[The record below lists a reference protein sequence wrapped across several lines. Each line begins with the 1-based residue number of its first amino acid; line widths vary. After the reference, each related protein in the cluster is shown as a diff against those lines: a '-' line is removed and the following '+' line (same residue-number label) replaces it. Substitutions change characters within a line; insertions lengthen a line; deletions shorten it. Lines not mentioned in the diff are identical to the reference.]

1 MISYSHKDKEFCKQL
16 YEQLIKAGYRV
27 WIDFEQMHGNVMDA
41 MARAIER
48 SETVI
53 ICMSEDYRKS
63 NYCRA
68 EGHYAFQRQRKI
80 VPVLSQKHYKPDG
93 WLLFLVGQLLYVDFM
108 KYEFNRALE
117 MLLKELGELDEPV
130 SPIEE
135 IRLAVPILN
144 APSRRGSILPMFPQD
159 MLDWTQVDVQNWLIG
174 QKFIQMP
181 RLLTGC
187 DGRSLVYLCKYLK
200 CSEVRPTLVS
210 FREDALRR
218 LNENLSMIE
227 LSRFQTLLDQQ
238 NLE

>member
-1 MISYSHKDKEFCKQL
+1 
-16 YEQLIKAGYRV
+16 
-27 WIDFEQMHGNVMDA
+27 MHGNVMDA
-41 MARAIER
+41 MAQAIEQ
-48 SETVI
+48 SQTVI
-53 ICMSEDYRKS
+53 ICMSENYRKS
-63 NYCRA
+63 NFCRA
-68 EGHYAFQRQRKI
+68 EAHYAFQRQRKI

-108 KYEFNRALE
+108 KYEFDRAFN
-117 MLLKELGELDEPV
+117 MLLKELGESDK
-130 SPIEE
+130 SMSQEE
-135 IRLAVPILN
+135 EAHVAAPILN
-144 APSRRGSILPMFPQD
+144 ASSRRTSILPMLPQN
-159 MLDWTQVDVQNWLIG
+159 MFDWTQVDVQNWLIG

-200 CSEVRPTLVS
+200 CSELRSTLGS

-238 NLE
+238 TLE